1 MRARKTACLIKNN
14 RDIKRDVLGKAV
26 VGGRA
31 RHLPC
36 PLAPAL
42 CSRSSW
48 DSKGCCSIPSASG
61 GRGEALIF
69 PADGDNRICRPRF
82 ALARATKHEASYVRM
97 KCRFRTFYF
106 TELGVNSQDKSAGWM
121 ACYWLIF
128 IRLERACWLIL
139 GPFDG
144 SVERLEVPTK
154 GDPNRGM
161 FSKKSESRPPGQER
175 VRH

>member
-1 MRARKTACLIKNN
+1 
-14 RDIKRDVLGKAV
+14 
-26 VGGRA
+26 
-31 RHLPC
+31 
-36 PLAPAL
+36 
-42 CSRSSW
+42 
-48 DSKGCCSIPSASG
+48 
-61 GRGEALIF
+61 
-69 PADGDNRICRPRF
+69 
-82 ALARATKHEASYVRM
+82 
-97 KCRFRTFYF
+97 
-106 TELGVNSQDKSAGWM
+106 LGVNSQDKSAGWM

-144 SVERLEVPTK
+144 SVKRLEVPTK